1 MNIGLRVE
9 AHVAQALSTVLTA
22 MGIKKNTGA
31 AYTLLDFAPHLRDD
45 KEEVEEI
52 DDALMSFFT
61 KGGRN

>member
-1 MNIGLRVE
+1 
-9 AHVAQALSTVLTA
+9 